1 MMKMRR
7 RPFHAIILSEYFT
20 PVWVR
25 RWLMTPEEVAEVY
38 EWARKHV
45 TDEELEAARR
55 DPRPR
60 LTTEEL
66 IRRLNARF
74 GTNGFQAVPD

>member
-1 MMKMRR
+1 
-7 RPFHAIILSEYFT
+7 
-20 PVWVR
+20 
-25 RWLMTPEEVAEVY
+25 MTPEEVAEVY